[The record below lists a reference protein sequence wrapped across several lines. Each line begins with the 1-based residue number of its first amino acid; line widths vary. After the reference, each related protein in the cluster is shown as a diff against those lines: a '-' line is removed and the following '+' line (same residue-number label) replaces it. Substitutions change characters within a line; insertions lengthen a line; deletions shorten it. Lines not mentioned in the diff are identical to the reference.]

1 MKIGICG
8 LGIVGSAIYNFFTK
22 DPNVELYFYDKYK
35 YDNNKYDNYKYTDTI
50 DILMESEIL
59 YICLPTLYDE
69 TLKSYNMEAI
79 NSTIDTLNNMKY
91 TGIIIIKSTVLP
103 DYIDTLNCIYKDLI
117 IIYNPEFLS
126 AKTANEDFANQH
138 HIILGYTE
146 QSKEV
151 ISLAE
156 NFYKIYFPNATIS
169 ITTAKEAIITKLACN
184 SFYAVKV
191 QFFTEIYLLCQNNNI
206 NYDNIKK
213 MMLMNG
219 WINSM
224 HCNIPGPDKNISY
237 GGMCLPKDIMA
248 FNEYLKSY
256 EIPNNVIDSTII
268 ERNSMRD

>member
-191 QFFTEIYLLCQNNNI
+191 QFFTEIYLL
-206 NYDNIKK
+206 
-213 MMLMNG
+213 
-219 WINSM
+219 
-224 HCNIPGPDKNISY
+224 
-237 GGMCLPKDIMA
+237 
-248 FNEYLKSY
+248 F
-256 EIPNNVIDSTII
+256 
-268 ERNSMRD
+268 

>member
-8 LGIVGSAIYNFFTK
+8 LGIVGSAVYNFFK
-22 DPNVELYFYDKYK
+22 DKEVELYVYDKY
-35 YDNNKYDNYKYTDTI
+35 NGIPNSTI

-59 YICLPTLYDE
+59 YICLPTLYDDI
-69 TLKSYNMEAI
+69 LKSYNMEAI
-79 NSTIDTLNNMKY
+79 NTTIDILNNMKY

-103 DYIDTLNCIYKDLI
+103 DYVDIINCIYEDLN

-126 AKTANEDFANQH
+126 AKTASEDFANQN
-138 HIILGYTE
+138 HIILGYTV
-146 QSKEV
+146 QSKKI
-151 ISLAE
+151 ISLVE
-156 NFYKIYFPNATIS
+156 HFYKMYFMNAIIS
-169 ITTAKEAIITKLACN
+169 ITTAKEASITKLACN

-206 NYDNIKK
+206 VYDNIKK
-213 MMLMNG
+213 MMLLNG

-224 HCNIPGPDKNISY
+224 HCNIPGPDNNISY

-256 EIPNNVIDSTII
+256 EIPNSVINSTIT
-268 ERNSMRD
+268 ERNNMRD